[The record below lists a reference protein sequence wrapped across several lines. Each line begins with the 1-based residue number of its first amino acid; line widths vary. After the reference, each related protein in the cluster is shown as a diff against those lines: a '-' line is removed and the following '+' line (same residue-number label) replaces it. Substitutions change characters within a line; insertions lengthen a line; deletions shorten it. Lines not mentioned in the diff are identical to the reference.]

1 VSLEQPAAT
10 TAWQRWLKALEV
22 YRDRKQ
28 LVILLQG
35 FSSGMPFLLSGSV
48 LTYWMATEKVDLTT
62 IGIFGLVGLP
72 YALKFLWAPA
82 VDRLPLPLLDRWLGR
97 RRGWMLLT
105 QLGILLSTLLLA
117 LSNPVD
123 SPGLTAFAAV
133 LIAFFSATQ
142 DIAIDAYRIEIQDDD
157 EQGAGAATTQL
168 GYRIALWIVDALAL
182 LLPSFVS
189 WPVTLSVIAALALV
203 GVFTTFLAE
212 EPTSA
217 LPPTTT
223 AANWVEEAIVRPF
236 AEFLAYRGWVVIL
249 LFALLYK
256 YGDALGGSMARPF
269 YVQMGFSG
277 PEIFG
282 VTKSFGVA
290 ATILGGLVGGVLVA
304 RYGIFKSLLIAGIL
318 QAVTNLL
325 FSWQAQAGHDIVVL
339 TIAISADNFTG
350 ALGGV
355 AFIAYLSSL
364 CTAGMAGTQY
374 ALLTSLMAFGRTAL
388 SAGGGWLAAHT
399 GWMVFWMLTTLL
411 AVPGLLLLLWLWHI
425 AKSEAKDQE
434 AQKETPPSG
443 TKEG

>member
-1 VSLEQPAAT
+1 LSVQQPAAT
-10 TAWQRWLKALEV
+10 GWQRWRRALEV

-28 LVILLQG
+28 LIILLQG
-35 FSSGMPFLLSGSV
+35 FSSGMPFLLSGSF

-72 YALKFLWAPA
+72 YALKFAWAPL
-82 VDRLPLPLLDRWLGR
+82 VDRLPLPLLDRALGR

-105 QLGILLSTLLLA
+105 QIGILLSTLLLA

-123 SPGLTAFAAV
+123 SPWLTASAAV
-133 LIAFFSATQ
+133 LVAFFSATQ
-142 DIAIDAYRIEIQDDD
+142 DIAIDAYRIEILNDD

-168 GYRIALWIVDALAL
+168 GYRIALWIVDAFAL
-182 LLPSFVS
+182 LLPSIVP
-189 WPVTLSVIAALALV
+189 WPVVLSAIAGLAVV
-203 GVFTTFLAE
+203 GIVTTFLAD
-212 EPTSA
+212 EPRAA
-217 LPPTTT
+217 LPPTPT
-223 AANWVEEAIVRPF
+223 AESWFKEAVIRPF

-269 YVQMGFSG
+269 YVQMGFTG

-290 ATILGGLVGGVLVA
+290 ATILGGLAGGVVVA
-304 RYGIFKSLLIAGIL
+304 RYGIFKSLLIAGVL

-325 FSWQAQAGHDIVVL
+325 FAWQAEAGHDIVVL
-339 TIAISADNFTG
+339 TIAITADNFTG

-364 CTAGMAGTQY
+364 CTKGMAGTQY

-388 SAGGGWLAAHT
+388 SAGGGWMAAHT
-399 GWMVFWMLTTLL
+399 GWTVFWILTTLL
-411 AVPGLLLLLWLWHI
+411 AIPGLLLLLWLWH
-425 AKSEAKDQE
+425 AT
-434 AQKETPPSG
+434 QKETPPSR
-443 TKEG
+443 TKEGQ

>member
-1 VSLEQPAAT
+1 LSVEQPAAVST
-10 TAWQRWLKALEV
+10 WQRWLSALEV
-22 YRDRKQ
+22 YRDRRQ
-28 LVILLQG
+28 LVILAQG

-48 LTYWMATEKVDLTT
+48 LTYWMAKEKVDLTT

-72 YALKFLWAPA
+72 YALKFAWAPL

-97 RRGWMLLT
+97 RRSWMLLT
-105 QLGILLSTLLLA
+105 QLGILLSALLLA
-117 LSNPVD
+117 ISNPVEG
-123 SPGLTAFAAV
+123 PWLTAFAAV
-133 LIAFFSATQ
+133 LVAFFSATQ
-142 DIAIDAYRIEIQDDD
+142 DIAIDAYRIEILRDD

-182 LLPSFVS
+182 LLPSFVP
-189 WPVTLSVIAALALV
+189 WPVVLGVIATLAV
-203 GVFTTFLAE
+203 IGMITTFLAE
-212 EPTSA
+212 EPRSA
-217 LPPTTT
+217 LPPTPT
-223 AANWVEEAIVRPF
+223 AESWLKEAVVRPF

-290 ATILGGLVGGVLVA
+290 ATILGGLAGGVLVA
-304 RYGIFKSLLIAGIL
+304 RYGIFRSLFVAGIL

-339 TIAISADNFTG
+339 TIAITADNFTG

-399 GWMVFWMLTTLL
+399 GWTVFWVLTTLL
-411 AVPGLLLLLWLWHI
+411 AIPGLLLLLWLWRLSGPGPRQG
-425 AKSEAKDQE
+425 AP
-434 AQKETPPSG
+434 KETPPSG

>member
-1 VSLEQPAAT
+1 MSVGQSPAAMT
-10 TAWQRWLKALEV
+10 PWQRWRRAVEV
-22 YRDRKQ
+22 YRDRRQ
-28 LVILLQG
+28 LIILAQG

-72 YALKFLWAPA
+72 YALKFTWAPL
-82 VDRLPLPLLDRWLGR
+82 VDRLPLPVLDAWLGR
-97 RRGWMLLT
+97 RRSWMLAT
-105 QLGILLSTLLLA
+105 QLGILLSTLLMA
-117 LSNPVD
+117 LSNPVAG
-123 SPGLTAFAAV
+123 PWLTAAAAV

-142 DIAIDAYRIEIQDDD
+142 DIAIDAYRIEILKDD

-168 GYRIALWIVDALAL
+168 GYRIALWIVDAVAL
-182 LLPSFVS
+182 LLPSFVPWS
-189 WPVTLSVIAALALV
+189 AVLLAIAALALV
-203 GVFTTFLAE
+203 GIATTFLSE
-212 EPTSA
+212 EPRST
-217 LPPTTT
+217 LPPTPT
-223 AANWVEEAIVRPF
+223 AGSWLKEAVIRPF
-236 AEFLAYRGWVVIL
+236 AEFLAYRGWIVIL

-269 YVQMGFSG
+269 YVQMGFTG

-290 ATILGGLVGGVLVA
+290 TTILGGLAGGVLVA
-304 RYGIFKSLLIAGIL
+304 RYGIFKSLFVAGIL
-318 QAVTNLL
+318 QAGTNLL
-325 FSWQAQAGHDIVVL
+325 FSWQAEAGHDIVVL

-399 GWMVFWMLTTLL
+399 GWTIFWLLTTLL
-411 AVPGLLLLLWLWHI
+411 AIPGLLLLLWLWRT
-425 AKSEAKDQE
+425 AE
-434 AQKETPPSG
+434 KETPPS
-443 TKEG
+443 EGRRG

>member
-1 VSLEQPAAT
+1 LSVQPVAT
-10 TAWQRWLKALEV
+10 GWQRWRQALEV

-48 LTYWMATEKVDLTT
+48 LTYWMATENVDLTT

-72 YALKFLWAPA
+72 YALKFAWAPL

-97 RRGWMLLT
+97 RRSWMLLT
-105 QLGILLSTLLLA
+105 QVGILLSTLLLA
-117 LSNPVD
+117 FSNPVEG
-123 SPGLTAFAAV
+123 PWFTAFAAV

-182 LLPSFVS
+182 LLPSIVP
-189 WPVTLSVIAALALV
+189 WPVVLSVIAGLAIV
-203 GVFTTFLAE
+203 GMVTTFLAE
-212 EPTSA
+212 EPRSSA
-217 LPPTTT
+217 SIPPTPS
-223 AANWVEEAIVRPF
+223 AESWVKEAVIRPF
-236 AEFLAYRGWVVIL
+236 AEFIAYRGWVVIL

-290 ATILGGLVGGVLVA
+290 ATILGGLAGGVLVA
-304 RYGIFKSLLIAGIL
+304 RYGIFRSLLVAGIL

-325 FSWQAQAGHDIVVL
+325 FSWQAMAGHDIVVL

-364 CTAGMAGTQY
+364 CTKGMAGTQY

-399 GWMVFWMLTTLL
+399 GWTVFWMLTTLL
-411 AVPGLLLLLWLWHI
+411 AIPGLLLLLWLWHV
-425 AKSEAKDQE
+425 AGQG

-443 TKEG
+443 PKEGK

>member
-1 VSLEQPAAT
+1 VSLAVCST
-10 TAWQRWLKALEV
+10 WQRWLKAFEV
-22 YRDRKQ
+22 YRDRRQ
-28 LVILLQG
+28 LVILAQG

-72 YALKFLWAPA
+72 YALKFAWAPL
-82 VDRLPLPLLDRWLGR
+82 VDRMPWPGLDRWLGR
-97 RRGWMLLT
+97 RRSWMLVT
-105 QLGILLSTLLLA
+105 QIGILLSVLLLA
-117 LSNPVD
+117 LSNPV
-123 SPGLTAFAAV
+123 SGPWLTAFAAV
-133 LIAFFSATQ
+133 LVAFFSATQ
-142 DIAIDAYRIEIQDDD
+142 DIAIDAYRIEILNDD

-182 LLPSFVS
+182 LLPSFVPWS
-189 WPVTLSVIAALALV
+189 VVLSVIAGLAVV
-203 GVFTTFLAE
+203 GIITTFLAE
-212 EPTSA
+212 EPRSV
-217 LPPTTT
+217 LPPASDATG
-223 AANWVEEAIVRPF
+223 WIKEAVIRPF

-290 ATILGGLVGGVLVA
+290 ATIAGGLAGGVLVA
-304 RYGIFKSLLIAGIL
+304 RYGIFKSLFVAGIL

-325 FSWQAQAGHDIVVL
+325 FSWLAEAGHDIVVL
-339 TIAISADNFTG
+339 TIAITLDNFTG

-364 CTAGMAGTQY
+364 CTKGMAGTQY

-399 GWMVFWMLTTLL
+399 CWTIFWVLTTLL
-411 AVPGLLLLLWLWHI
+411 AVPGLLLLLWLWRL
-425 AKSEAKDQE
+425 
-434 AQKETPPSG
+434 AQKETPPS
-443 TKEG
+443 

>member
-1 VSLEQPAAT
+1 LSVQQPAAT
-10 TAWQRWLKALEV
+10 GWQRWRQALEV

-72 YALKFLWAPA
+72 YALKFAWAPL

-97 RRGWMLLT
+97 RRSWMLLT
-105 QLGILLSTLLLA
+105 QVGILLSTLLLA
-117 LSNPVD
+117 FSNPVEG
-123 SPGLTAFAAV
+123 PWFTAFAAV

-142 DIAIDAYRIEIQDDD
+142 DIAIDAYRIEIQNDD

-182 LLPSFVS
+182 LLPSFVP
-189 WPVTLSVIAALALV
+189 WPVVLSSIAGLAIV
-203 GVFTTFLAE
+203 GMVTTFLAE
-212 EPTSA
+212 EPRSSA
-217 LPPTTT
+217 AMPPTPS
-223 AANWVEEAIVRPF
+223 AESWLKEAVIRPF
-236 AEFLAYRGWVVIL
+236 AEFVAYRGWVVIL

-290 ATILGGLVGGVLVA
+290 ATIFGGLAGGVLVA
-304 RYGIFKSLLIAGIL
+304 RYGIFKSLLVAGIL

-325 FSWQAQAGHDIVVL
+325 FSWQAMAGHDIIVL
-339 TIAISADNFTG
+339 TVAISGDNFTG

-364 CTAGMAGTQY
+364 CTKGMAGTQY

-399 GWMVFWMLTTLL
+399 GWTVFWMLTTLL
-411 AVPGLLLLLWLWHI
+411 AIPGLLLLLWLWRI
-425 AKSEAKDQE
+425 

-443 TKEG
+443 SKEGK

>member
-1 VSLEQPAAT
+1 VSLAVSST
-10 TAWQRWLKALEV
+10 WQRWLKAFEV
-22 YRDRKQ
+22 YRDRRQ
-28 LVILLQG
+28 LVILAQG

-72 YALKFLWAPA
+72 YALKFAWAPL
-82 VDRLPLPLLDRWLGR
+82 VDRMPWPGLDRWLGR
-97 RRGWMLLT
+97 RRSWMLVT
-105 QLGILLSTLLLA
+105 QIGILLSVLLLA
-117 LSNPVD
+117 LSNPV
-123 SPGLTAFAAV
+123 SGPWLTAFAAV
-133 LIAFFSATQ
+133 LVAFFSATQ
-142 DIAIDAYRIEIQDDD
+142 DIAIDAYRIEILNDD

-182 LLPSFVS
+182 LLPSFVPWS
-189 WPVTLSVIAALALV
+189 VVLSVIAGLAVV
-203 GVFTTFLAE
+203 GIITTFLAE
-212 EPTSA
+212 EPRSV
-217 LPPTTT
+217 LPPASDATG
-223 AANWVEEAIVRPF
+223 WIKEAVIRPF

-290 ATILGGLVGGVLVA
+290 ATIAGGLAGGVLVA
-304 RYGIFKSLLIAGIL
+304 RYGIFKSLFVAGIL

-325 FSWQAQAGHDIVVL
+325 FSWLAEAGHDIVVL
-339 TIAISADNFTG
+339 TIAITLDNFTG

-364 CTAGMAGTQY
+364 CTKGMAGTQY

-399 GWMVFWMLTTLL
+399 GWTIFWVLTTLL
-411 AVPGLLLLLWLWHI
+411 AVPGLLLLLWLWRL
-425 AKSEAKDQE
+425 
-434 AQKETPPSG
+434 AQKETPPS
-443 TKEG
+443 